1 MNRSSAI
8 AAFIPA
14 VAIATI
20 AGIVVLL
27 FGGVS
32 LSGSSPTPTPT
43 PTLYYPLGEP
53 VIFNSITDPSGTVYL
68 PGSAMPEE
76 IYTVSN
82 PVTVAL
88 AIGAGLRYQDASETP
103 RQNYGHLHILID
115 EEVLPIPGDMV
126 EPAENRISL
135 SDGSHRVTLPDLE
148 PGRHNISAVF
158 TDARGQVSL
167 PYGVATIKLDVQ
179 G

>member
-1 MNRSSAI
+1 MNRSSVISVLIPAAAI
-8 AAFIPA
+8 AA
-14 VAIATI
+14 V

-32 LSGSSPTPTPT
+32 LSGSSPTPAPT

-53 VIFNSITDPSGTVYL
+53 VIFNSITDPSGTMYL
-68 PGSAMPEE
+68 PGAAMPEE

-115 EEVLPIPGDMV
+115 DEVLPIPGDIV

-135 SDGSHRVTLPDLE
+135 SDGSHIVTLPDLE
-148 PGRHNISAVF
+148 PGRHDISAVF
-158 TDARGQVSL
+158 TNSRRQVTL
-167 PYGVATIKLDVQ
+167 PYGVATIKLDVRD
-179 G
+179 